1 MCWSEPPQWVL
12 ARVGGLVEALN
23 HAIGLV
29 EQKAAF
35 IVVACIFG
43 LRHQVT
49 QASHALRDVH
59 HVLFL
64 LSARMIMETVLD
76 RSEVE

>member
-1 MCWSEPPQWVL
+1 
-12 ARVGGLVEALN
+12 
-23 HAIGLV
+23 
-29 EQKAAF
+29 
-35 IVVACIFG
+35 VVACIFG